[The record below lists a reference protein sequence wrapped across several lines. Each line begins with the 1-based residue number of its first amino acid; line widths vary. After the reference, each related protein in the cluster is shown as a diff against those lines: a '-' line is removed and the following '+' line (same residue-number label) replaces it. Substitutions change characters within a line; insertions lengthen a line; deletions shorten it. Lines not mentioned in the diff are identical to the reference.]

1 MKEIVKNHFKR
12 IILALG
18 YTLAGIIIYG
28 YLFNELFHL
37 WYVTLLVII
46 VMLIAGTICGYLY
59 VKAEINEQK
68 KANLVENN

>member
-12 IILALG
+12 IMLALG

-28 YLFNELFHL
+28 YLFNKLFHL
-37 WYVTLLVII
+37 WYVTLLVIL
-46 VMLIAGTICGYLY
+46 VLLIAGSVCGYLY

-68 KANLVENN
+68 KANLVENY